1 MARPE
6 RHAGSYEIIIVGAGP
21 AGQTAALYAGRSR
34 IPTLVLERGI
44 PGGQLWNTAEV
55 EDYPGFEHIM
65 GPDLADKI
73 QKHAEKF
80 GATLRDRPR
89 SISISADGDDRV
101 VRTADGREFRAPA
114 VIVTAGG
121 EARKLG
127 VPGEDELAGKG
138 VSYCAVCDGAFFE
151 GADIAVVG
159 GGDSAVE
166 EGTFLT
172 RYGRKV
178 YLIHRRD
185 EYRAQPILVE
195 QMRAT
200 GKVDEVLNTVVEEI
214 HGTDGRVSHL
224 TLRNVETDEQS
235 ELKVNAVFPF
245 VGFTPHSDI
254 FDPDLAEPDRARR
267 VGPHR
272 HRPGDAHRGARASSP
287 PATCARSSSARSPTR
302 SATRPPRRSRRT
314 QYVEQLKHA
323 RSKQTGL
330 STPAP
335 AQRR

>member
-1 MARPE
+1 MSDQNGSQE
-6 RHAGSYEIIIVGAGP
+6 RYEIIIVGAGP
-21 AGQTAALYAGRSR
+21 AGQSAALYAGRSR

-44 PGGQLWNTAEV
+44 AGGQLWNTAEV

-65 GPDLADKI
+65 GPDLAERM

-80 GATLRDRPR
+80 GARFEAAEVE
-89 SISISADGDDRV
+89 SIGVDGDNRV

-127 VPGEDELAGKG
+127 VPGEEELAGKG

-151 GADIAVVG
+151 GAEIAVVG

-172 RYGRKV
+172 RYGSRV
-178 YLIHRRD
+178 HLIHRRG

-200 GKVDEVLNTVVEEI
+200 DRVEEVLNTTVEEI
-214 HGTDGRVSHL
+214 HGTDGRVSKL
-224 TLRNVETDEQS
+224 TLRNVETDEPS
-235 ELKVNAVFPF
+235 ELGVSAIFPF
-245 VGFTPHSDI
+245 VGFTPHSDV
-254 FDPDLAEPDRARR
+254 FDPEVAARFELDESGHIVTDQAMR
-267 VGPHR
+267 TAVPGIFAAGDVR
-272 HRPGDAHRGARASSP
+272 SQFVRQITNAVGDATTAALAAH
-287 PATCARSSSARSPTR
+287 
-302 SATRPPRRSRRT
+302 
-314 QYVEQLKHA
+314 QYVEHLKHA
-323 RSKQTGL
+323 RAKQ
-330 STPAP
+330 PA
-335 AQRR
+335 

>member
-1 MARPE
+1 LPDQNGTQDAF
-6 RHAGSYEIIIVGAGP
+6 EIIIVGAGP

-34 IPTLVLERGI
+34 IPTLVLERGL

-65 GPDLADKI
+65 GPDLADRL

-80 GATLRDRPR
+80 GAKFETGAEVV
-89 SISISADGDDRV
+89 SVSAEGDDRV
-101 VRTADGREFRAPA
+101 VRTSDGREFRAPA
-114 VIVTAGG
+114 LIVTAGG

-127 VPGEDELAGKG
+127 VPGEDEFAGKG

-172 RYGRKV
+172 RYGNKV
-178 YLIHRRD
+178 SVIHRRD

-200 GKVDEVLNTVVEEI
+200 GKVDEVLNSVVDEI
-214 HGTDGRVSHL
+214 HGSDGRVSHV
-224 TLRNVETDEQS
+224 TLRNVETGAQS
-235 ELKVNAVFPF
+235 ELPVSAVFPF

-254 FDPDLAEPDRARR
+254 FDPDLAVQIELDDSGHIVTDQAMRTAVPGILAAGDVRSQFVRQITNA
-267 VGPHR
+267 V
-272 HRPGDAHRGARASSP
+272 GDATTAALAAH
-287 PATCARSSSARSPTR
+287 
-302 SATRPPRRSRRT
+302 
-314 QYVEQLKHA
+314 QYVEHLKHERA
-323 RSKQTGL
+323 KQ
-330 STPAP
+330 A
-335 AQRR
+335 A

>member
-1 MARPE
+1 MSEQNGSQE
-6 RHAGSYEIIIVGAGP
+6 RYEIIIVGAGP
-21 AGQTAALYAGRSR
+21 AGQAAALYAGRSR

-65 GPDLADKI
+65 GPDLAERM

-80 GATLRDRPR
+80 GARFETDEVE
-89 SISISADGDDRV
+89 SIGVDGDDRV
-101 VRTADGREFRAPA
+101 VHTVSGREFRAPA

-127 VPGEDELAGKG
+127 VPGEEELAGKG
-138 VSYCAVCDGAFFE
+138 VSYCAVCDGAFFQDSE
-151 GADIAVVG
+151 IAVVG

-172 RYGRKV
+172 RYGSRV
-178 YLIHRRD
+178 HLIHRRP

-214 HGTDGRVSHL
+214 VGTDGRVSHVA
-224 TLRNVETDEQS
+224 LRNVETDEHS
-235 ELKVNAVFPF
+235 ELPVSAIFPF
-245 VGFTPHSDI
+245 VGFTPHSDVFEPDVAARI
-254 FDPDLAEPDRARR
+254 ELDDSGHIVTDLAMRTSVPGVFAAGDVRSQFVRQITNA
-267 VGPHR
+267 V
-272 HRPGDAHRGARASSP
+272 GDATTAALAAH
-287 PATCARSSSARSPTR
+287 
-302 SATRPPRRSRRT
+302 
-314 QYVEQLKHA
+314 QYVEHLKHERA
-323 RSKQTGL
+323 KQ
-330 STPAP
+330 PA
-335 AQRR
+335 

>member
-1 MARPE
+1 MSNENGSQE
-6 RHAGSYEIIIVGAGP
+6 RYEIIVVGAGP
-21 AGQTAALYAGRSR
+21 AGQSAALYAGRSR

-65 GPDLADKI
+65 GPDLAERM

-80 GATLRDRPR
+80 GATFETAEAEQ
-89 SISISADGDDRV
+89 ISIDGDDRV

-138 VSYCAVCDGAFFE
+138 VSYCAVCDGAFFQ
-151 GADIAVVG
+151 GAEIAVVG

-172 RYGRKV
+172 RYGSRV
-178 YLIHRRD
+178 HLIHRRD
-185 EYRAQPILVE
+185 AYRAQPILVE

-200 GKVDEVLNTVVEEI
+200 GKVEEVLNTAVEEI
-214 HGTDGRVSHL
+214 HGDDGRVSHL
-224 TLRNVETDEQS
+224 TLRNIDNGELS
-235 ELKVNAVFPF
+235 ELPIGAIFPF
-245 VGFTPHSDI
+245 VGFTPHSDVFEPSVAARIELDESGHIVTDQAMRTAVPGI
-254 FDPDLAEPDRARR
+254 FAAGDVRSQFVRQITNA
-267 VGPHR
+267 V
-272 HRPGDAHRGARASSP
+272 GDATTAALAAH
-287 PATCARSSSARSPTR
+287 
-302 SATRPPRRSRRT
+302 
-314 QYVEQLKHA
+314 QYVEQLKHKRA
-323 RSKQTGL
+323 KQ
-330 STPAP
+330 PA
-335 AQRR
+335 

>member
-1 MARPE
+1 M
-6 RHAGSYEIIIVGAGP
+6 GTNGTGTYEIIIVGAGP

-34 IPTLVLERGI
+34 IPTLVLEKGI

-73 QKHAEKF
+73 QHHAQKF
-80 GATLRDRPR
+80 GAAFETDEVV
-89 SISISADGDDRV
+89 SISAEDDDRV
-101 VRTADGREFRAPA
+101 VRTASGTEYRAPA
-114 VIVTAGG
+114 VIVTVGG
-121 EARKLG
+121 DARKLG
-127 VPGEDELAGKG
+127 VPGEEELAGKG

-172 RYGRKV
+172 RYGRRV
-178 YLIHRRD
+178 TLIHRRG

-200 GKVDEVLNTVVEEI
+200 GKVDEALNKVVEEI
-214 HGTDGRVSHL
+214 HGTDGKVSHL
-224 TLRNVETDEQS
+224 TLRDTVTDELS
-235 ELKVNAVFPF
+235 ELAVNAVFPF
-245 VGFTPHSDI
+245 VGFTPHSNI
-254 FDPDLAEPDRARR
+254 FDPDLATRIELDAEGHIKTDDAMRTSVPGIYAAGDVRSQFVRQITNA
-267 VGPHR
+267 V
-272 HRPGDAHRGARASSP
+272 GDATTAALAAH
-287 PATCARSSSARSPTR
+287 
-302 SATRPPRRSRRT
+302 

-323 RSKQTGL
+323 RSKRDAAGEQ
-330 STPAP
+330 A
-335 AQRR
+335 A